1 MRAILFLSIAALSA
15 TIAYAESHHKPIQA
29 ALTEFRLDASFPLR
43 LAPREGSVA
52 VDFSN
57 QMIQL
62 SIGTGYM
69 TFPENVHSDDY
80 SFYNAFDLKDQHV
93 EKCNVVVYLGER
105 VLSLRP
111 PFAIVR
117 DIEVRDNT
125 GNTCPTFVP
134 LAPTEVIVTDREV
147 SRLSNHVTATSV
159 MTGEALR

>member
-1 MRAILFLSIAALSA
+1 MRAIFVFTIALLTT
-15 TIAYAESHHKPIQA
+15 TIAYAEPNQKPIQA
-29 ALTEFRLDASFPLR
+29 ALTEFRLDTSFPLR
-43 LAPREGSVA
+43 MAPREGTVA
-52 VDFSN
+52 VDFDN

-69 TFPENVHSDDY
+69 TFPENVHSDDF
-80 SFYNAFDLKDQHV
+80 SFYNAFDLKDQYV
-93 EKCNVVVYLGER
+93 EKCNVVVYMGEK

-111 PFAIVR
+111 PVAIVR

-147 SRLSNHVTATSV
+147 SRFENRITASSA
-159 MTGEALR
+159 MSGEALR